1 MEQLEKGQTWL
12 AHSMKMLGME
22 PWSYVG
28 FAVFPNIA
36 NRKSLEETGLV
47 KNEDKN
53 KVKHQIYLCKKCF
66 TSYIQI
72 LTKNEL
78 DDPDHRVLGEIF
90 GKTNQLPAD
99 GKTF

>member
-1 MEQLEKGQTWL
+1 MEQLEKGQAWL

-47 KNEDKN
+47 KNEDKS
-53 KVKHQIYLCKKCF
+53 KVKHQIHLFKK
-66 TSYIQI
+66 
-72 LTKNEL
+72 LEL
-78 DDPDHRVLGEIF
+78 QGAPR
-90 GKTNQLPAD
+90 PSS
-99 GKTF
+99 